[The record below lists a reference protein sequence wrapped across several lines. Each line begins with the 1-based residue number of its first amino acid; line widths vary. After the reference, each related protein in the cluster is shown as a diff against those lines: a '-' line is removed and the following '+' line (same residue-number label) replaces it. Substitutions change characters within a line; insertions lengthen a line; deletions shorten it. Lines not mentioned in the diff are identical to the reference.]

1 MNLSNIMEVT
11 NLHDLKNLIET
22 NLTVVLG
29 LTTKHTSNSLKVII
43 RRFLKRKAEK
53 FPLIVFI
60 YMEVSDANRQTL
72 NILQGDIDDYP
83 MVYHIRA
90 ANKILCTVK
99 SADETKIY
107 ESFANVE
114 QNYIDEMKYLQQNK
128 NHDNNDDINSDNQEG
143 DEDNNEDINQDDK
156 VDKDNEK
163 HLQIDTFDP
172 VLEKKK
178 TLEKMVFLNKKY
190 GEMHLNFLHTIAKR
204 KKIEKEGETKKLS
217 ANKKENEHSGYKK
230 KSRKN

>member
-1 MNLSNIMEVT
+1 MSLSNIMEVT
-11 NLHDLKNLIET
+11 NLQDLKKLLET

-29 LTTKHTSNSLKVII
+29 LTTKHTSHSLKIII

-107 ESFANVE
+107 ESFANIE
-114 QNYIDEMKYLQQNK
+114 QNYIDEMNYIQQNK
-128 NHDNNDDINSDNQEG
+128 NDDNNDDNSENEENNENDN
-143 DEDNNEDINQDDK
+143 EDNNQENIKDDS
-156 VDKDNEK
+156 K

-204 KKIEKEGETKKLS
+204 KKIEKEGDSKKS
-217 ANKKENEHSGYKK
+217 TENKKENEPSGYKK